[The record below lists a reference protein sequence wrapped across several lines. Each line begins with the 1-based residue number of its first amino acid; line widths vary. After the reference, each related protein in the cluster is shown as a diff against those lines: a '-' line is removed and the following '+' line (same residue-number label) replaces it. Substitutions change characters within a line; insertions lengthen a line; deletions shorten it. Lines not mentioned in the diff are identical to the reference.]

1 MKISLLLGKHK
12 KNISSYSSFY
22 SLKMISKKGK
32 KIIASEDDFSFKPK
46 TKITW
51 QGSVAIRIDS
61 KNMITINLFPLEK
74 ETRFS
79 SERFQ
84 TTMDN

>member
-1 MKISLLLGKHK
+1 
-12 KNISSYSSFY
+12 
-22 SLKMISKKGK
+22 MISKKGK

-79 SERFQ
+79 SQRGFKPQ
-84 TTMDN
+84 WTTKIIWNSTIRGVEYNML